1 MHAVDGINLG
11 QMKRFGFIL
20 LLFITGI
27 AYGQEVKFEA
37 SAPSV
42 VATGEQFRLSYTLNQ
57 EGTNLKVPTL
67 EGFELL
73 MGPSVSQSSS
83 FSFVNGKSTQSKSYT
98 YTYLLE
104 GTKEGKFQ
112 IAPASVTIDGKQYQS
127 NALTIEVVKGNT
139 NSNASSGR
147 NSGQPIQ
154 PDATASVNEENLF
167 VKVDVSKKS
176 LYLGES
182 LVATIKVY
190 TKVDLSNFG
199 RSKFPTFDG
208 FLAEEIPTPQRI
220 ELVRE
225 TYNGQIYN
233 VGVIRKVLLFPQHTG
248 EIVIEPFELE
258 CIVRQ
263 RLAGGGHSFF
273 DDFFGNYRD
282 VRAMRRSKPVTV
294 TVKELP
300 QNGKPAGFSGTVGNI
315 TMSTS
320 LSADTVSANDAIT
333 YKVTFSGQGNLKLL
347 QAPVMDFPLDFEA
360 YDPKESRNVN
370 TSENGMAGTVSFE
383 YVLIPRYSGDY
394 KIPAIRYSYY
404 DTKSNTYKT
413 IVGQEYAIHVRK
425 GAEKGQAGSTSGN
438 VVQSF
443 KKEDIRQVGED
454 IRYLKTGSLN
464 LKEAG
469 VHFFGTLK
477 YWLSLFIPLVLFI
490 AAFVFNRQR
499 IKANAD
505 IARVKNR
512 TATKM
517 ARKRLK
523 LAATALKSHNGEQ
536 FYDEVLKALWGYMSY
551 KLNIDKA
558 ELNRDNISEI
568 LQRKNV
574 SEDLMRDFISLL
586 DTCEYARYAPGSN
599 SDNEMEKV
607 YARSIEVITKLDK
620 NI

>member
-112 IAPASVTIDGKQYQS
+112 IAPATVTIDGKQYQS

-263 RLAGGGHSFF
+263 RLASGGHSFF
-273 DDFFGNYRD
+273 DDFFH
-282 VRAMRRSKPVTV
+282 K
-294 TVKELP
+294 
-300 QNGKPAGFSGTVGNI
+300 
-315 TMSTS
+315 
-320 LSADTVSANDAIT
+320 
-333 YKVTFSGQGNLKLL
+333 
-347 QAPVMDFPLDFEA
+347 
-360 YDPKESRNVN
+360 
-370 TSENGMAGTVSFE
+370 
-383 YVLIPRYSGDY
+383 
-394 KIPAIRYSYY
+394 
-404 DTKSNTYKT
+404 
-413 IVGQEYAIHVRK
+413 
-425 GAEKGQAGSTSGN
+425 
-438 VVQSF
+438 
-443 KKEDIRQVGED
+443 
-454 IRYLKTGSLN
+454 
-464 LKEAG
+464 
-469 VHFFGTLK
+469 
-477 YWLSLFIPLVLFI
+477 
-490 AAFVFNRQR
+490 
-499 IKANAD
+499 
-505 IARVKNR
+505 
-512 TATKM
+512 
-517 ARKRLK
+517 
-523 LAATALKSHNGEQ
+523 
-536 FYDEVLKALWGYMSY
+536 
-551 KLNIDKA
+551 
-558 ELNRDNISEI
+558 
-568 LQRKNV
+568 
-574 SEDLMRDFISLL
+574 
-586 DTCEYARYAPGSN
+586 
-599 SDNEMEKV
+599 
-607 YARSIEVITKLDK
+607 
-620 NI
+620 